1 MPSYSATGYGAYT
14 QVIPPNAINVS
25 YTIAG
30 AAGGDSKRDPPGS
43 TWNQI
48 GGFGRVGNMTLDS
61 VNFQYTLT
69 FYCGGRGGAGY
80 GTQGPGNPGGGGPS
94 YFANGGAGYSA
105 GGGGGGA
112 SGVVHSGGN
121 GWGSKW
127 IVVCGG
133 GGGAARQMNNSGQY
147 AGLGLQGG
155 TTTGTLYSQTGE
167 SAPAGNTGGGGG
179 GSTFGVGTGTFAGRA
194 GYPYSGGGH
203 YGHGGNSAWLN
214 DYLGGGHMFHYPG
227 YANYG
232 EGYYSL
238 SWDYGAPIFLSIN
251 PNPAQVVLGNTVDL
265 QWTTSGEITYTYIG
279 SNATDPG
286 NVGGANV
293 LSGTATVSPTVIPT
307 TTYTGTSYGPGGAS
321 NQVTANVTVYEM
333 PTVTITADHTTITLG
348 ESAEISW
355 STTGTANTA
364 NFNPGV
370 GSVPISSSQTVSP
383 TTDTTYTIDVSA
395 SGEPYASA
403 GLDTVLVDS
412 DTITITVLQPPSGT
426 LSGPATI
433 PWEAKPTL
441 QYTGTNVITS
451 FTLSHR
457 YYYVDDTVTSWQTT
471 EVLNTGSTVSGSHEH
486 DIVYNDSTPHGF
498 GPKYVEYRL
507 SGVGSGSLT
516 FEEFH
521 TVNINIDITP
531 DPFSIPATEN
541 LLPDIDVI
549 TPDSG
554 VISGGDV
561 TVTDID
567 IPVKIKSNQ
576 PIKVEIDESGIWLD
590 VTEI

>member
-14 QVIPPNAINVS
+14 QVIPPNAINIS

-30 AAGGDSKRDPPGS
+30 AAGGDSRRDPPGS
-43 TWNQI
+43 TWNNP
-48 GGFGRVGNMTLDS
+48 GGFGRVGNMTLLP

-80 GTQGPGNPGGGGPS
+80 GTQGPGNPGGGGS
-94 YFANGGAGYSA
+94 SHFANGGAGTSA

-133 GGGAARQMNNSGQY
+133 GGGAGRTMNNSGQM

-155 TTTGTLYSQTGE
+155 STTGTLYSQGGE
-167 SAPAGNTGGGGG
+167 ASTAGNTGGGGG

-203 YGHGGNSAWLN
+203 YGHGGNSAWLS
-214 DYLGGGHMFHYPG
+214 DYLGTGNHVFHYPG

-238 SWDYGAPIFLSIN
+238 SWEYGAPIFLNII

-279 SNATDPG
+279 SNSADPG

-293 LSGTATVSPTVIPT
+293 LSGTATVTPSVTPT

-321 NQVTANVTVYEM
+321 NQVTAYVTVYEM
-333 PTVTITADHTTITLG
+333 PVVTLNANNTTITLG
-348 ESAEISW
+348 ESAELSW
-355 STTGTANTA
+355 TTTGTANTA
-364 NFNPGV
+364 NLNPGV
-370 GSVPISSSQTVSP
+370 GSVPISSTETVSP
-383 TTDTTYTIDVSA
+383 TTTTTYIVNVSA

-403 GLDTVLVDS
+403 GLDTVLVSS
-412 DTITITVLQPPSGT
+412 DDVIITVLQPPSGT
-426 LSGPATI
+426 LSGPASI

-457 YYYVDDTVTSWQTT
+457 YYYVDGTYTSWQTT
-471 EVLNTGSTVSGSHEH
+471 EVLNTGSAVSGSHEH

-498 GPKYVEYRL
+498 GPDYVEYRL
-507 SGVGSGSLT
+507 SGVGSGSLS
-516 FEEFH
+516 FEKFH
-521 TVNINIDITP
+521 IVNINIDITP

-554 VISGGDV
+554 VIGGDV
-561 TVTDID
+561 LVTDID
-567 IPVKIKSNQ
+567 IPVKIKSNL
-576 PIKVEIDESGIWLD
+576 PIKVEIEESGIWLD